1 MKNLKEE
8 IRKALAES
16 KAAQQEAKDLLL
28 LQGEVIDFDEW
39 VTLKE
44 YVKRYNLNSI
54 NTLTNWIRRGVVPAE
69 NVRTIP
75 ELNNIR
81 LVKAVPYREVA

>member
-1 MKNLKEE
+1 MENLKKEME
-8 IRKALAES
+8 MALAEA
-16 KAAQQEAKDLLL
+16 KAAQEEARDLLI

-54 NTLTNWIRRGVVPAE
+54 NTLTNWIRRGVVPPE

-75 ELNNIR
+75 DLNNIR
-81 LVKAVPYREVA
+81 LVKAVPYR

>member
-1 MKNLKEE
+1 MENLKEE

-16 KAAQQEAKDLLL
+16 RAAQQEARDLLV
-28 LQGEVIDFDEW
+28 LQGEVIDLAEW

-54 NTLTNWIRRGVVPAE
+54 NTLTNWIRRGVVPPE
-69 NVRTIP
+69 NVRTVP